1 MKILVTGANGQ
12 LGSELR
18 FLSLNNNQHDWIFTD
33 LHELD
38 LSDLKNLD
46 SKISKISPSL
56 IINCAAYTS
65 VDKAESENELA
76 NILNFKAVDLMSK
89 WSSNNVKKFIHISTD
104 YVFDGNSEI
113 PLKEDEL
120 TAPINVYGSSK
131 LKGENICL
139 KNDNNS
145 IILRTSWVYSSY
157 GNNFV
162 KIMRNLM
169 LKKNT
174 ISVVNDQ
181 IGSPTYAAD
190 LAEVILEIANNDQWI
205 PGLYHYSNEGKIS
218 WFDFANDIKY
228 FSNFKTQ
235 INGISTKDYPTA
247 AKRPKYSLLDKTKI
261 KETYN
266 IKVPFYRESLKKCI
280 KILENE
286 S

>member
-1 MKILVTGANGQ
+1 
-12 LGSELR
+12 
-18 FLSLNNNQHDWIFTD
+18 
-33 LHELD
+33 
-38 LSDLKNLD
+38 
-46 SKISKISPSL
+46 
-56 IINCAAYTS
+56 
-65 VDKAESENELA
+65 
-76 NILNFKAVDLMSK
+76 
-89 WSSNNVKKFIHISTD
+89 
-104 YVFDGNSEI
+104 
-113 PLKEDEL
+113 
-120 TAPINVYGSSK
+120 
-131 LKGENICL
+131 
-139 KNDNNS
+139 
-145 IILRTSWVYSSY
+145 
-157 GNNFV
+157 
-162 KIMRNLM
+162 MRNLM